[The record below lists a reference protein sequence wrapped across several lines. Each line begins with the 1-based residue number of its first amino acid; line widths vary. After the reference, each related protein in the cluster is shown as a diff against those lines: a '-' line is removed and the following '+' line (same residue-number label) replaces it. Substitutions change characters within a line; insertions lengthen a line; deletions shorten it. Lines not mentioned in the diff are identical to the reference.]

1 MANCRVRSPSITLI
15 SNILNLQYRVKRPT
29 RLIIWLTV
37 TIHTN
42 LISKSVSSLMALSL
56 LLRASWSRAG
66 IRLGRNCILTGTDL
80 YRFRSLDTGTGSR
93 APSSRRYAHGISNDK
108 ALGNKGKNDSV
119 DLSTSDSSTL
129 PSWLDESFED
139 MNIDE
144 SDQSQLSSDQVGT
157 TSRTE
162 LEADEKSTLED
173 PKNSYELEERT
184 PSDPPI
190 TKSQTDWEAEQ
201 NIVPEGPELDEL
213 YDPEDFDYNQE
224 PRPPRAVQAAY
235 LRPLRRQPTHNIP
248 VCDLQL
254 RSYSARNLEFMA
266 DFALRAAYFLNLP
279 ANGPVPL
286 PQIVERWTVPKAH
299 FIHKKIQENFE
310 RKTLRRLIQIKDG
323 DSEVV
328 RLWLGFLRKHA
339 YYGVG
344 MKANVWEFAGV
355 DVAKDMDAALEQ
367 NRCEIEPLLA
377 QYAFQ
382 NGSDC
387 GEKLIEV
394 ANSENRW
401 QASGGSAPMINTPDW
416 RKPLN

>member
-1 MANCRVRSPSITLI
+1 MNSM
-15 SNILNLQYRVKRPT
+15 
-29 RLIIWLTV
+29 
-37 TIHTN
+37 
-42 LISKSVSSLMALSL
+42 SVSSLMAVSL

-66 IRLGRNCILTGTDL
+66 IRLGSNSILTRTDL
-80 YRFRSLDTGTGSR
+80 YRFRSLDTGAGSR
-93 APSSRRYAHGISNDK
+93 ARSSRRYAHGISTDK
-108 ALGNKGKNDSV
+108 APGDKEKDDSL
-119 DLSTSDSSTL
+119 DLSNSDSSAL
-129 PSWLDESFED
+129 PSWLDASFED
-139 MNIDE
+139 MNIAQ
-144 SDQSQLSSDQVGT
+144 SDQTQSSSDQFGI
-157 TSRTE
+157 TSRTDF
-162 LEADEKSTLED
+162 EANEKNTLND
-173 PKNSYELEERT
+173 PKNSDEINEIT
-184 PSDPPI
+184 NSDPST
-190 TKSQTDWEAEQ
+190 TKSQIDWEADQ
-201 NIVPEGPELDEL
+201 NVVPEGREIDELDDLEN
-213 YDPEDFDYNQE
+213 FDDNQE

-355 DVAKDMDAALEQ
+355 DVAKGMDAALEQ
-367 NRCEIEPLLA
+367 NRPEIEPLLA

-382 NGSDC
+382 NGTDC

-394 ANSENRW
+394 ANRENRW